1 MKRILSLLLLLSLL
15 LSGCA
20 PESEYIPNGGGLYED
35 GATAPTTHPENTGA
49 LVLAYDPNASLNPLV
64 SQNLT
69 NRTLFSLVYQS
80 LFILDRDYKLQPM
93 LCKSYTVSQDM
104 RTYTFYLE
112 AATFSDGSAL
122 RAQDV
127 VSTYKAAQ
135 KSGYYAGRLNH
146 MDSVSVGSDGS
157 VVIKLDTAMENLP
170 LLLDIPIV
178 KEGQTQAAFPLG
190 TGPYVLTQTPEGM
203 YLRRQAAWW
212 CTAPLSVSATTIT
225 LLKVTDQSDA
235 TAQQLLRDQFERG
248 ELALVFSDPGSDDY
262 VDFRGDFEP
271 WESEN
276 GLFLYLGCNK
286 KSKIFSK
293 EAIRTALTHAIDR
306 DALVKKFFR
315 GNAYSATLPA
325 SPASPWYDSKLA
337 SRYGYQADA
346 LKNAVAEAQLE
357 KNEIILLVN
366 KDDSRRL
373 RTAWAIR
380 DMLTE
385 CGLKV
390 TMSEQN
396 SKDFL
401 TALKEQEYDLYLGQT
416 KLSANMDLSEFFREK
431 GNLSYGGMN
440 DSALY
445 FMSLEALANS
455 GNYYNLHKE
464 IMEEG
469 WLCPILFRSYAIYC
483 KRGAFSGL
491 HPTRDNL
498 FYYSLGKTME
508 QALLEN

>member
-1 MKRILSLLLLLSLL
+1 MKKILSLLLLVGLL

-35 GATAPTTHPENTGA
+35 GATVPVTQPEDIRP
-49 LVLAYDPNASLNPLV
+49 LILAYDPNAPLNPLT
-64 SQNLT
+64 SQSLT
-69 NRTLFSLVYQS
+69 NRALFSLVYQG
-80 LFILDRDYKLQPM
+80 LFILDRNYKAQPM
-93 LCKSYTVSQDM
+93 LCKNYAVSKDM

-122 RAQDV
+122 TAQDV
-127 VSTYKAAQ
+127 VSTYKAVQ
-135 KSGYYAGRLNH
+135 KTGYYAGRLTH
-146 MDSVSVGSDGS
+146 MKSISVGSDGG
-157 VVIKLDTAMENLP
+157 VVITLDTPMEDLP

-178 KEGQTQAAFPLG
+178 KDGQTQAAFPLG
-190 TGPYVLTQTPEGM
+190 TGPYVLEQTPEGM
-203 YLRRQAAWW
+203 QLRRQAAWW
-212 CTAPLSVSATTIT
+212 CSAPLSVSASVIS
-225 LLKVTDQSDA
+225 LLKAADQENV
-235 TAQQLLRDQFERG
+235 TAQQVLRDQFERSD
-248 ELALVFSDPGSDDY
+248 LALVFSDPGSDDY
-262 VDFRGDFEP
+262 VDFRGDYEP

-276 GLFLYLGCNK
+276 GLFLFLGCNK
-286 KSKIFSK
+286 KSKIFSN

-315 GNAYSATLPA
+315 GYAYSATLPA

-337 SRYGYQADA
+337 GRYGYQADA
-346 LKNAVAEAQLE
+346 MKTAVEEAKLE
-357 KNEIILLVN
+357 KNEIVLLVN

-390 TMSEQN
+390 TTSELN

-401 TALKEQEYDLYLGQT
+401 NALKKQEYDLYLGQT
-416 KLSANMDLSEFFREK
+416 KLSANMDLSEFFREN

-440 DSALY
+440 NSALY
-445 FMSLEALANS
+445 FMSLEALANR

-491 HPTRDNL
+491 NPARDNL

-508 QALLEN
+508 QALITE